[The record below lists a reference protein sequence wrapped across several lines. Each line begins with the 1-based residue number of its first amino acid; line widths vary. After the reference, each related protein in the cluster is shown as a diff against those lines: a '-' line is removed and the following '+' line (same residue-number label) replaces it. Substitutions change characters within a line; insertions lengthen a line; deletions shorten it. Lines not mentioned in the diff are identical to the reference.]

1 MSNSE
6 KKPAVENPWYVLAT
20 LFEDQLDCACY
31 WNAWI
36 SQEMSNEE
44 KATIKENSLN
54 QTPGLS
60 LSGFDMKWVDLQK
73 VAERL
78 FKRRLPNATLPH
90 PFQAVDFSNVKFPHN
105 INFKSFIFPSVT
117 NFAGADFSG
126 DVDFTSATFTG
137 STTFNG
143 AVFAAAAT
151 FNCALFSRGANFMG
165 TTFSGNASFLIAV
178 FSEDAIFTNVTF
190 SGNVNF
196 GRTVFSG
203 VSDFYGTKFHKK
215 VFFDNTTFNEFCD
228 FRNVRF
234 IKAYPILSGTQLH
247 SKTTVT
253 AEDEHWPTIQ
263 IKKSNDDNKDVLESC
278 THLRKNMASQG
289 LTDAAHFFFSREM
302 DHKAKLSRWWELPF
316 YKAYSWVEYGYG
328 VGQPLVG
335 IFFLWVVGAVSL
347 IEWGSLHYST
357 AFGLSGAN
365 IFKLLGFQ
373 RVYFEDDV
381 IGKLNSYL
389 QFMTAA
395 QTVIGYLLLFLFGLG
410 LRNQFRLK

>member
-1 MSNSE
+1 MINSE
-6 KKPAVENPWYVLAT
+6 KKPAAENPWYVLAT
-20 LFEDQLDCACY
+20 LFADEFRRACY
-31 WNAWI
+31 WNAWV
-36 SQEMSNEE
+36 SQEMPHDE
-44 KATIKENSLN
+44 KATIEENAISQNSGSIL
-54 QTPGLS
+54 P
-60 LSGFDMKWVDLQK
+60 GFDMKWVDFQK
-73 VAERL
+73 VAEIL
-78 FKRRLPNATLPH
+78 FKERLPNATLPD
-90 PFQAVDFSNVKFPHN
+90 PSRMVDFSN
-105 INFKSFIFPSVT
+105 IIFPKNV
-117 NFAGADFSG
+117 NFNNFFIPRMTSFQGANFSG
-126 DVDFTSATFTG
+126 DVDFTFATFSG
-137 STTFNG
+137 TTIFEG

-151 FNCALFSRGANFMG
+151 FFPVV
-165 TTFSGNASFLIAV
+165 FSGDVDFR
-178 FSEDAIFTNVTF
+178 
-190 SGNVNF
+190 
-196 GRTVFSG
+196 RTVFSG
-203 VSDFYGTKFHKK
+203 TSNFLGTEFHKK
-215 VFFDNTTFNEFCD
+215 VCFDNATFNEPCD
-228 FRNVRF
+228 FRKARF

-253 AEDEHWPTIQ
+253 AEDEHWPTTL
-263 IKKSNDDNKDVLESC
+263 IKKSNDDNQEVLEAC

-302 DHKAKLSRWWELPF
+302 DHKAKLSRWWERPF

-381 IGKLNSYL
+381 IGNLNSYL